1 MSEKITLGNVQLKE
15 IPTMLKLENIY
26 GGYRANHSILN
37 GVSLNIAPNDTLAII
52 GQNGAGKS
60 TLVKAILGMLPHC
73 SGTIT
78 FDGNSINNKNTIDI
92 IHQGIAYFMQ
102 GGRLFPHLT
111 IKENLIFAGREQN
124 KKDFNHN
131 LSRLK
136 QYFDLIGHNN
146 KFELEASYLSGGEKH
161 QLAMAM
167 TLINNPRFLI
177 LDEPSAGLSPQ
188 NTEKIYEV
196 LEQIKKEHEVT
207 ILLIEQNVDKAIA
220 FSNRV
225 ALLKNGVIEKVLDV
239 SHSKVY
245 EEIDEFY
252 FE

>member
-1 MSEKITLGNVQLKE
+1 
-15 IPTMLKLENIY
+15 MLKLEKLY

-37 GVSLNIAPNDTLAII
+37 GVDLNIAPHETMSII

-60 TLVKAILGMLPHC
+60 TLAKAILGMLPYC
-73 SGTIT
+73 SGTIS
-78 FDGNSINNKNTIDI
+78 FNGKDISNLSTIDI
-92 IHQGIAYFMQ
+92 MHRGIAYFMQ

-111 IKENLIFAGREQN
+111 VKENLIFAGRGQC
-124 KKDFNHN
+124 KKEFNN
-131 LSRLK
+131 SLSKLI
-136 QYFDLIGHNN
+136 QYFELIRNNN

-167 TLINNPRFLI
+167 ALFNHPKFLI

-196 LEQIKKEHEVT
+196 LEQIKKEQEVT
-207 ILLIEQNVDKAIA
+207 ILLIEQNVDKAVA
-220 FSNRV
+220 FSNKV

-239 SHSKVY
+239 SYTRVY

-252 FE
+252 FEYIKS

>member
-1 MSEKITLGNVQLKE
+1 
-15 IPTMLKLENIY
+15 MLKLENIH
-26 GGYRANHSILN
+26 GGYRTNHSILN
-37 GVSLNIAPNDTLAII
+37 GVDLNIAPNETMAII

-60 TLVKAILGMLPHC
+60 TLTKAILGMLPHC
-73 SGTIT
+73 SGSIS
-78 FDGNSINNKNTIDI
+78 FNGKSINNKNTIDI

-102 GGRLFPHLT
+102 GGRMFPHLT
-111 IKENLIFAGREQN
+111 VKENLIFAGRGQN
-124 KKDFNHN
+124 KPDFNNN

-136 QYFDLIGHNN
+136 KYFDLIGNNN

-167 TLINNPRFLI
+167 ALINNPRFLI

-196 LEQIKKEHEVT
+196 LEQIKKEQEIT
-207 ILLIEQNVDKAIA
+207 ILLIEQNVDKAVA
-220 FSNRV
+220 FSNKV

-239 SHSKVY
+239 SHAKVY
-245 EEIDEFY
+245 EEIDDFY